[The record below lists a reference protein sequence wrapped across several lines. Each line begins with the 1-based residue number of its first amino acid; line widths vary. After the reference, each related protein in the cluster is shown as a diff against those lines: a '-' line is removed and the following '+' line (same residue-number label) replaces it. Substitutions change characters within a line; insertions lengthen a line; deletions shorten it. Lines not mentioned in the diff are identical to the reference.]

1 MAQNSTSQL
10 LAPLSDEELDEL
22 SQFLESDQV
31 SDETLMIDALDG
43 YLTAIAIGPTTLPSD
58 LWFSRLWGP
67 GEEYAPQFASREEA
81 QHIYQLIIRHYNG
94 IITTLQGNPDAAA
107 PLFEAIL
114 TGEEEEYFDPEM
126 WAYGFMEGVNL
137 GRHDWQQLFDD
148 DDGFEALYP
157 ILVLGLDEL
166 PADMESLVQTLE
178 QRAELAEVI
187 PECIAWIY
195 RYWQQPRML
204 AQAESNKS
212 TASNRVDGVKVGR
225 NDSCPCGSGKKFK
238 KCCGSA
244 TILH

>member
-43 YLTAIAIGPTTLPSD
+43 YLTAIAIGPTNLPAD
-58 LWFSRLWGP
+58 LWLSRLWGP
-67 GEEYAPQFASREEA
+67 DEKYAPQFASPEKA

-107 PLFEAIL
+107 PLFETIM
-114 TGEEEEYFDPEM
+114 TEDNEEYFDPEM

-137 GRHDWQQLFDD
+137 CRHDWQPLFDD

-157 ILVLGLDEL
+157 ILVLGMDEL
-166 PADMESLVQTLE
+166 PAEMENLIQTLE
-178 QRAELAEVI
+178 QRSELAEVI
-187 PECIAWIY
+187 PEVIASIY
-195 RYWQQPRML
+195 RYWQEPRML
-204 AQAESNKS
+204 AMAESS
-212 TASNRVDGVKVGR
+212 RATSSNRVDGIKVGR
-225 NDSCPCGSGKKFK
+225 NDPCPCGSGKKFK
-238 KCCGSA
+238 KCCGST